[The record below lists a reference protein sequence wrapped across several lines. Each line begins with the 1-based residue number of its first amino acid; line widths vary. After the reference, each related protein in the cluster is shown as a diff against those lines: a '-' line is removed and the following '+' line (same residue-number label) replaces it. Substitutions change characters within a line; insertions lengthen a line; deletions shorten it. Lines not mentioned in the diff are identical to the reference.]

1 MSFAEERRLFVPANA
16 IPDMVK
22 EAFISAE
29 DKNFYSHDGY
39 DLRGIGAAAFEAVR
53 SRGKDVRG
61 ASTITQQVMKNF
73 LLSGDRQAERKIKR
87 NYSRRES

>member
-1 MSFAEERRLFVPANA
+1 MSLRKKRRLFVPANA

-61 ASTITQQVMKNF
+61 CVYNNPTGNEKTSYYLATDKLN
-73 LLSGDRQAERKIKR
+73 ER
-87 NYSRRES
+87 